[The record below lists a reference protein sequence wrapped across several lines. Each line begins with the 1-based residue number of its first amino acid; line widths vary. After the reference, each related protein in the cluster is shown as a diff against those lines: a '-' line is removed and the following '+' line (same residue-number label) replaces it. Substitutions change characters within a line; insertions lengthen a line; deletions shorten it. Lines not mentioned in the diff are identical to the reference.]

1 MSRKRRQS
9 ARREKAAPA
18 APDIGGAI
26 AAAALALAIVSAGLA
41 VDSGADAAFDAP
53 KRLTTL
59 VAVGIAALAAFGFSR
74 WTNPLS
80 TTPAGRFRLL
90 SAAFGGAGRDAGPPS
105 DSAPSAA
112 RSQPRP
118 RKARDAP
125 PLGLPGSGRG
135 QHGRLGPAGEEHL
148 PALRAHHSGKPRGHG
163 CLRGQPR
170 LLRAGA
176 GAGRGVLSGRSP
188 LERPDGAARCGRA

>member
-26 AAAALALAIVSAGLA
+26 AAAALVLAIVCAGLA

-74 WTNPLS
+74 WTYPLS
-80 TTPAGRFRLL
+80 ATPAGRLR
-90 SAAFGGAGRDAGPPS
+90 SAALLLFVFCCTAAVVSALSSPRRVGALD
-105 DSAPSAA
+105 
-112 RSQPRP
+112 
-118 RKARDAP
+118 
-125 PLGLPGSGRG
+125 
-135 QHGRLGPAGEEHL
+135 
-148 PALRAHHSGKPRGHG
+148 
-163 CLRGQPR
+163 
-170 LLRAGA
+170 
-176 GAGRGVLSGRSP
+176 
-188 LERPDGAARCGRA
+188 